1 MKAIKTPIDIIF
13 HPRQF
18 PQGCGMAIALSL
30 FGITLLHNTP
40 ILANPLEE
48 ADALSPL
55 LEMDSEFNSSE
66 VSTQIITTR
75 PTLPIIPL
83 VENSVRETP
92 PIDNRFN
99 PTLWVQTPQFVTQDP
114 PLLEPTSPG
123 TTGSPDETE
132 ELRQQW
138 LLPLPP
144 TTFVPIEPPTATIR
158 RGGTTRVA
166 PGSSSISPTAFGP
179 GFGHFFWGAGFQHR
193 TRFTDS
199 SDGTISTGFGLGN
212 PRTTV
217 GLQTTVTVLDLV
229 SNRSYDDGFMKRGSI
244 SFKLHRLL
252 PNDFA
257 VAVGVE
263 NAIVWGF
270 TDAGTSTYGVV
281 TKRFQLRESPEEPFS
296 RVTVSLGLGNGR
308 FRFEDDFNNDVNT
321 VNVFGSV
328 GVRVH
333 PQVSAIA
340 DWSGQD
346 LTLAA
351 SIVPFRNIPIVLT
364 PAIADITGSAGDGVR
379 FRLGVG
385 YSHFFRF

>member
-1 MKAIKTPIDIIF
+1 MRIEPLK
-13 HPRQF
+13 
-18 PQGCGMAIALSL
+18 AIALFL
-30 FGITLLHNTP
+30 FSTTLLHPTP
-40 ILANPLEE
+40 LLANSLEDT
-48 ADALSPL
+48 ATLSPL
-55 LEMDSEFNSSE
+55 LERNLDLKADEI
-66 VSTQIITTR
+66 TPKIITTR
-75 PTLPIIPL
+75 PTLPMIPL
-83 VENSVRETP
+83 ADNSVSETP
-92 PIDNRFN
+92 AIANPFNRS
-99 PTLWVQTPQFVTQDP
+99 LWAETPQLIAQDP
-114 PLLEPTSPG
+114 PLTEPPSPQ
-123 TTGSPDETE
+123 TTESPTEIE
-132 ELRQQW
+132 ELRQEW
-138 LLPLPP
+138 RLPLPP

-158 RGGTTRVA
+158 RGGGTRVA

-179 GFGHFFWGAGFQHR
+179 GLGQFFWGAGFQNR

-199 SDGTISTGFGLGN
+199 ADGTISTGFGLGN
-212 PRTTV
+212 PRRTV
-217 GLQTTVTVLDLV
+217 GLQTTVTVLDLM
-229 SNRSYDDGFMKRGSI
+229 SNRNDDDGFMKRGSI

-252 PNDFA
+252 PNNFA

-281 TKRFQLRESPEEPFS
+281 SKTFSLRENTEEPFS
-296 RVTVSLGLGNGR
+296 RVTVSLGVGNGR

-351 SIVPFRNIPIVLT
+351 SIVPFKNIPLVFT
-364 PAIADITGSAGDGVR
+364 PAIADITGSAGDGAR

-385 YSHFFRF
+385 YSHFFSF

>member
-1 MKAIKTPIDIIF
+1 
-13 HPRQF
+13 
-18 PQGCGMAIALSL
+18 MAIALFL
-30 FGITLLHNTP
+30 FSSTWVNHPPL
-40 ILANPLEE
+40 LANSLENIS
-48 ADALSPL
+48 ALSPI
-55 LEMDSEFNSSE
+55 LEMDSDVKTDKNLPPN
-66 VSTQIITTR
+66 ITTR
-75 PTLPIIPL
+75 PVLPMIPLAENSISETLPI
-83 VENSVRETP
+83 
-92 PIDNRFN
+92 DNPFN
-99 PTLWVQTPQFVTQDP
+99 PSLFAETLPLTAQDP
-114 PLLEPTSPG
+114 PLPEPNSSG
-123 TTGSPDETE
+123 TTESSDETE

-138 LLPLPP
+138 QLPLPP

-179 GFGHFFWGAGFQHR
+179 GFGQFFWGAGLQHR

-199 SDGTISTGFGLGN
+199 ADGTISTGFGLGN
-212 PRTTV
+212 PRRTV
-217 GLQTTVTVLDLV
+217 GLQTTVTVLDLM

-252 PNDFA
+252 PNNFA

-281 TKRFQLRESPEEPFS
+281 SKIFNLRESTAEPFS
-296 RVTVSLGLGNGR
+296 RVTVSLGVGNGR

-333 PQVSAIA
+333 QQVSAIA

-351 SIVPFRNIPIVLT
+351 SIVPFKNIPLVLT

-379 FRLGVG
+379 FRLGFG

>member
-1 MKAIKTPIDIIF
+1 MKAITPPTDSIPK
-13 HPRQF
+13 PRRF
-18 PQGCGMAIALSL
+18 PQECGMAIAL
-30 FGITLLHNTP
+30 FLLSIPFLHPTP
-40 ILANPLEE
+40 LLANSLE
-48 ADALSPL
+48 DISVFSPL
-55 LEMDSEFNSSE
+55 LEDE
-66 VSTQIITTR
+66 TPPKIITTR
-75 PTLPIIPL
+75 PALPMIPL
-83 VENSVRETP
+83 AENSVRETP
-92 PIDNRFN
+92 PLDNQFN
-99 PTLWVQTPQFVTQDP
+99 PVLFAETPEFVTQDP
-114 PLLEPTSPG
+114 PLPEPTSPG
-123 TTGSPDETE
+123 TPPSSNGQD
-132 ELRQQW
+132 LRQQW
-138 LLPLPP
+138 RLPLPP
-144 TTFVPIEPPTATIR
+144 TTFVPIEPPTATLR

-179 GFGHFFWGAGFQHR
+179 GFGQVFWGAGFQHR
-193 TRFTDS
+193 TRFTNS
-199 SDGTISTGFGLGN
+199 ADGTISTGFGLGN
-212 PRTTV
+212 PRRTV

-229 SNRSYDDGFMKRGSI
+229 ENRSYDDGFMKRGSI

-252 PNDFA
+252 PNDLA

-263 NAIVWGF
+263 NALVWGF

-281 TKRFQLRESPEEPFS
+281 TKRFQLRETPEEPFS

-308 FRFEDDFNNDVNT
+308 FRFEDDFRNDVNT

-351 SIVPFRNIPIVLT
+351 SIVPFRNIPLVLT
-364 PAIADITGSAGDGVR
+364 PAIADITGTAGDGAR

-385 YSHFFRF
+385 YSHFFNF

>member
-1 MKAIKTPIDIIF
+1 MKAIKAPISIIS
-13 HPRQF
+13 PTCQF
-18 PQGCGMAIALSL
+18 SPKCSMAIALFL
-30 FGITLLHNTP
+30 FSTTLLHHPPLLANSLEDPSAFSP
-40 ILANPLEE
+40 ILERNSDVNSEENP
-48 ADALSPL
+48 PK
-55 LEMDSEFNSSE
+55 
-66 VSTQIITTR
+66 IITTR
-75 PTLPIIPL
+75 PALPMIPL
-83 VENSVRETP
+83 AENSVWETP
-92 PIDNRFN
+92 QIDNQFN
-99 PTLWVQTPQFVTQDP
+99 PALFAETQQFIAQDP
-114 PLLEPTSPG
+114 PLTEPTSPG
-123 TTGSPDETE
+123 TTESPDEIE
-132 ELRQQW
+132 DLRQQW
-138 LLPLPP
+138 QLPLPP
-144 TTFVPIEPPTATIR
+144 TTFVPIEPPATTIR
-158 RGGTTRVA
+158 RGGTSQVA

-179 GFGHFFWGAGFQHR
+179 GFGQFFWGAGFQHR

-199 SDGTISTGFGLGN
+199 ADGTISTGFGLGN
-212 PRTTV
+212 PRRTV
-217 GLQTTVTVLDLV
+217 GLQTTVTVLDLM
-229 SNRSYDDGFMKRGSI
+229 SNRNNDDGFMKRGSI

-252 PNDFA
+252 PNNFA

-281 TKRFQLRESPEEPFS
+281 SKTFSPRESTEEPFS

-351 SIVPFRNIPIVLT
+351 SIVPFKNIPLVLT
-364 PAIADITGSAGDGVR
+364 PAIADITGSAGDGAR

-385 YSHFFRF
+385 YSHFFSF

>member
-1 MKAIKTPIDIIF
+1 
-13 HPRQF
+13 
-18 PQGCGMAIALSL
+18 MAIALSL
-30 FGITLLHNTP
+30 FGITLLNNTP
-40 ILANPLEE
+40 VLANPLEE
-48 ADALSPL
+48 ASALSPL
-55 LEMDSEFNSSE
+55 LEMDSEFNFRE
-66 VSTQIITTR
+66 VPTKIITTR
-75 PTLPIIPL
+75 PALPMIPL
-83 VENSVRETP
+83 GENSISETP

-99 PTLWVQTPQFVTQDP
+99 PSLFAETQPLTAQDP
-114 PLLEPTSPG
+114 PLPEPTSPG
-123 TTGSPDETE
+123 TTGSPETE
-132 ELRQQW
+132 DLRQQW
-138 LLPLPP
+138 QLPLPP

-179 GFGHFFWGAGFQHR
+179 GFGQFFWGAGFQHR

-212 PRTTV
+212 PRRTV

-229 SNRSYDDGFMKRGSI
+229 DNRSYDDGFMKRGSI
-244 SFKLHRLL
+244 SFKLHRIL
-252 PNDFA
+252 PNNFA
-257 VAVGVE
+257 VAAGIE

-281 TKRFQLRESPEEPFS
+281 SKVFPLRESTEEPFS
-296 RVTVSLGLGNGR
+296 RVTVSLGVGNGR

-333 PQVSAIA
+333 QQVSAIA

-351 SIVPFRNIPIVLT
+351 SIVPFRNIPLVLT
-364 PAIADITGSAGDGVR
+364 PAIADITGSAGDGAR

>member
-1 MKAIKTPIDIIF
+1 M
-13 HPRQF
+13 
-18 PQGCGMAIALSL
+18 
-30 FGITLLHNTP
+30 
-40 ILANPLEE
+40 
-48 ADALSPL
+48 
-55 LEMDSEFNSSE
+55 
-66 VSTQIITTR
+66 
-75 PTLPIIPL
+75 IPL
-83 VENSVRETP
+83 GDNSISETP

-99 PTLWVQTPQFVTQDP
+99 PSLFAETLPLTAQDP
-114 PLLEPTSPG
+114 PLAEPTSPG
-123 TTGSPDETE
+123 TPGNPETE
-132 ELRQQW
+132 DLRQQW
-138 LLPLPP
+138 QLPLPP
-144 TTFVPIEPPTATIR
+144 TTFVPIEPPAATIR

-179 GFGHFFWGAGFQHR
+179 GFGQFFWGAGFQHR

-199 SDGTISTGFGLGN
+199 ADGTISTGFGLGN
-212 PRTTV
+212 PRRNV

-229 SNRSYDDGFMKRGSI
+229 ENRSYDDGFMKRGSI

-281 TKRFQLRESPEEPFS
+281 TKRFQLRESTEEPFS

-308 FRFEDDFNNDVNT
+308 FRFEDDFNNDVDT

-351 SIVPFRNIPIVLT
+351 SIVPFRNIPLVLT
-364 PAIADITGSAGDGVR
+364 PAIADITGSAGDGAR

-385 YSHFFRF
+385 YSHFFSF

>member
-1 MKAIKTPIDIIF
+1 MNEITNPGHLIPHQRHSQKW
-13 HPRQF
+13 
-18 PQGCGMAIALSL
+18 CMAIALLL
-30 FGITLLHNTP
+30 FSSTLFHTTST
-40 ILANPLEE
+40 LANPRE
-48 ADALSPL
+48 DNSALSAL
-55 LEMDSEFNSSE
+55 LERDSDFNSRE
-66 VSTQIITTR
+66 LDTKIIITR
-75 PTLPIIPL
+75 PDLPMIPL
-83 VENSVRETP
+83 GDNSVSETP
-92 PIDNRFN
+92 QIDNSFN
-99 PTLWVQTPQFVTQDP
+99 PALFTETQQFIAQDP
-114 PLLEPTSPG
+114 PLNEPTSPR
-123 TTGSPDETE
+123 TTGNPEEIE

-138 LLPLPP
+138 RLPLPP
-144 TTFVPIEPPTATIR
+144 TTFVPIEPPEATIR

-179 GFGHFFWGAGFQHR
+179 GFGQFFWGAGFQHR

-199 SDGTISTGFGLGN
+199 ADGTISTGFGLGN
-212 PRTTV
+212 PRRTV
-217 GLQTTVTVLDLV
+217 GLQTTVTVLDLM

-252 PNDFA
+252 PNNFA

-281 TKRFQLRESPEEPFS
+281 SKVFRLRESTEEPFS
-296 RVTVSLGLGNGR
+296 RVTVSLGVGNGR

-333 PQVSAIA
+333 QQVSAIA

-351 SIVPFRNIPIVLT
+351 SIVPFRNIPLVLT
-364 PAIADITGSAGDGVR
+364 PAIADITGSAGDGAR

-385 YSHFFRF
+385 YSHFFNF